1 MKRLRLGAILHF
13 IIAIGHLG
21 CLFALDEAF
30 DAYGIKEV
38 MHNMV
43 FGHVWMLYALT
54 FCLALA
60 FALAGFYALSASG
73 DIRRFPLTR
82 TAIIVIIVLYS
93 LRALAGGWACLADF
107 VFVLAVGYKL
117 FPWLKLSDELW
128 MMIGLVAL
136 VKIVNAISSYLV
148 RQRIEFLHTIAN
160 KLTGFLLFIGMM
172 TIGQSYFIAVAWII
186 ACFALFAAIQEGH
199 LIRSR

>member
-13 IIAIGHLG
+13 IIAVGHIG

-30 DAYGIKEV
+30 DAYGIKDI

-60 FALAGFYALSASG
+60 FALAGFYSLSATG

-82 TAIIVIIVLYS
+82 TAIIIIIVLYS
-93 LRALAGGWACLADF
+93 LRALAGGWACVMDF
-107 VFVLAVGYKL
+107 K
-117 FPWLKLSDELW
+117 WLQC
-128 MMIGLVAL
+128 
-136 VKIVNAISSYLV
+136 ISSV
-148 RQRIEFLHTIAN
+148 IPA
-160 KLTGFLLFIGMM
+160 
-172 TIGQSYFIAVAWII
+172 FIAWCYYPGLNIYRHGNI
-186 ACFALFAAIQEGH
+186 KLD
-199 LIRSR
+199 

>member
-60 FALAGFYALSASG
+60 FALAGFYALFASG
-73 DIRRFPLTR
+73 NIRRLPLTR
-82 TAIIVIIVLYS
+82 MAIIVIIVLYS
-93 LRALAGGWACLADF
+93 LRALAGGWVCVADF
-107 VFVLAVGYKL
+107 FADAQQHVS
-117 FPWLKLSDELW
+117 WLQFF
-128 MMIGLVAL
+128 
-136 VKIVNAISSYLV
+136 SS
-148 RQRIEFLHTIAN
+148 IIPA
-160 KLTGFLLFIGMM
+160 
-172 TIGQSYFIAVAWII
+172 FIAW
-186 ACFALFAAIQEGH
+186 CYYPGLKKTMPGAARAAKLVWMAE
-199 LIRSR
+199 S

>member
-30 DAYGIKEV
+30 DAYGIKDV
-38 MHNMV
+38 MYNMA

-82 TAIIVIIVLYS
+82 TAIIVIIVATT
-93 LRALAGGWACLADF
+93 R
-107 VFVLAVGYKL
+107 
-117 FPWLKLSDELW
+117 
-128 MMIGLVAL
+128 
-136 VKIVNAISSYLV
+136 
-148 RQRIEFLHTIAN
+148 N
-160 KLTGFLLFIGMM
+160 KPNTHI
-172 TIGQSYFIAVAWII
+172 
-186 ACFALFAAIQEGH
+186 CH
-199 LIRSR
+199 H